1 MEAIAVDHQ
10 EQQPLEQFATC
21 LQHES
26 WTRQQ
31 LLEYQA
37 QALRDCR
44 EYAYAHSPFYQR
56 FHQGLMD
63 RPLQELPVLTKPM
76 LMEHFDELV
85 TDRAIRLDDVR
96 AYLAR
101 ADSSKLFL
109 DRYRI
114 TATSGSTG
122 QPGIFLY
129 SRAEGTIVA
138 NSFSRFQHWGG
149 VTANS
154 KAAVVASTTPAHM
167 TSQTPIVIDGKPVL
181 SLQLGSTEPL
191 STLVQRLNEWQPDVL
206 LAYASMAGVLANEQL
221 QGRLHIAPRALFCSA
236 ETLTPETR
244 QRVEETWHTK
254 LMNVYGMTE
263 SGVLAAECPSDQGFH
278 LFEDFSIV
286 EVVDQDNHPVPP
298 GGTGAKVL
306 LTVLFRRAQPLIRYE
321 ISDPVSLSARASCIC
336 GRPFALLES
345 MKGRT
350 SDMLYFPMPA
360 GKEEGVAPLQF
371 QTVFDTLPVGG
382 WQVIQEVDGLHV
394 FLVGASEKLSDEEV
408 LGALRQMLSGR
419 GLLVPPLQIQRVPAL
434 TRNAGGK
441 APMLISHVSRSAS

>member
-1 MEAIAVDHQ
+1 MEATAVDHQ

-31 LLEYQA
+31 LLDYQA
-37 QALRDCR
+37 QALRSCR
-44 EYAYAHSPFYQR
+44 DYAYANSPFYRR
-56 FHQGLMD
+56 FHEGLMD
-63 RPLQELPVLTKPM
+63 RPLQELPVLTKTM
-76 LMEHFDELV
+76 VMENFDEMV
-85 TDRAIRLDDVR
+85 TDREILLKDVR

-109 DRYRI
+109 DRYRV

-129 SRAEGTIVA
+129 TRAESTIVA

-149 VTANS
+149 ITAES

-167 TSQTPIVIDGKPVL
+167 TSQTPIVIDGHPIAR
-181 SLQLGSTEPL
+181 LQLGSTEPL
-191 STLVQRLNEWQPDVL
+191 DTLVKRLNEWQPDVL
-206 LAYASMAGVLANEQL
+206 LAYASMAVVLANEQR
-221 QGRLHIAPRALFCSA
+221 QGRLQITPKALFCSA
-236 ETLTPETR
+236 ETLTPDMR
-244 QRVEETWHTK
+244 QRVEETWQTR

-263 SGVLAAECPSDQGFH
+263 SGVLASECPDNQGFH
-278 LFEDFSIV
+278 IFEDFSIV
-286 EVVDQDNHPVPP
+286 EIVDRDNRPVAP
-298 GGTGAKVL
+298 GETGARVL

-321 ISDPVSLSARASCIC
+321 VSDPIMLSRRERCTC
-336 GRPFALLES
+336 GRPFALFES
-345 MKGRT
+345 LQGRT
-350 SDMLYFPMPA
+350 PEMLYFPKPP
-360 GKEEGVAPLQF
+360 GQTEGIAPLQF

-394 FLVGASEKLSDEEV
+394 FLVGASEQVRDDEV
-408 LGALRQMLSGR
+408 LGALHHMLSRR
-419 GLLVPPLQIQRVPAL
+419 GVQVPQLYIQRVPAL

-441 APMLISHVSRSAS
+441 APMLISHLPRNG